1 MLHNSNTLSVSLL
14 EKYSS
19 SRTIFVSIL
28 GTQHVEKRKQKNLI
42 NTSLYKF
49 FAVGCGME
57 LLEKK
62 PESEVVK
69 AN

>member
-1 MLHNSNTLSVSLL
+1 M
-14 EKYSS
+14 
-19 SRTIFVSIL
+19 SIL

-42 NTSLYKF
+42 DTSLYKF

-62 PESEVVK
+62 TESEVVK
-69 AN
+69 EN